1 MLTAKG
7 TKLTKLAGEKKK
19 RLPDEEKASRTVT
32 INLDLLS
39 HEAIISRVAE
49 VMRDVGSL
57 EREIAC
63 FKEDAINARN
73 YETVIATAI
82 GWKAPVRFIR
92 NGKPWFRSDWRRL
105 TPWQPVK
112 RRVSLWGGSY
122 VHPDGDIELDIDEK
136 AGVNPGDS
144 QVVADAK
151 INAYLQRQGIK
162 ELKWQWFF
170 LDSFALPCLSGFLD
184 QKYLTGRKTL
194 SLLVF

>member
-7 TKLTKLAGEKKK
+7 TKLSKGEKKK

-32 INLDLLS
+32 INLDGLS
-39 HEAIISRVAE
+39 HEAIIGRVAE
-49 VMRDVGSL
+49 VMRDVGSP

-82 GWKAPVRFIR
+82 GWKVPVRFIR
-92 NGKPWFRSDWRRL
+92 NGKPWFRADWRRL
-105 TPWQPVK
+105 TPWQRVK

-170 LDSFALPCLSGFLD
+170 YGLVCAA
-184 QKYLTGRKTL
+184 
-194 SLLVF
+194 LLVWLFGPKVFDW